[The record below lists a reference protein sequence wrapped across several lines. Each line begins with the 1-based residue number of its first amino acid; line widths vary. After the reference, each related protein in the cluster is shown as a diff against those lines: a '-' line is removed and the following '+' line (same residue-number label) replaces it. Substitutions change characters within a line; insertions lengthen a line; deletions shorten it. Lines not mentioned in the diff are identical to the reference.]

1 MLVASRPVL
10 HPALLKASHAAV
22 GAARSTSKALQFHAL
37 RLTAKHPLAS
47 PAWALR
53 LVSAAGAT
61 RGKNQPFGQ
70 QHPAVCAGIAVFSL
84 VV

>member
-22 GAARSTSKALQFHAL
+22 GAARSTSKALQF
-37 RLTAKHPLAS
+37 TAKHPSAS

-70 QHPAVCAGIAVFSL
+70 QHPAVCAGTAVFSL
-84 VV
+84 VL